1 MQPGYPRRERGAG
14 HTVKF
19 SMGGAAPAAS
29 PASPASP
36 AYAKAKSPWCV
47 AVQAAGVLQCMS
59 SSRLQAAGVWQCR
72 LQVAAGCR
80 CASVHEQQQAAVQVL
95 QCMSSSSRL

>member
-1 MQPGYPRRERGAG
+1 
-14 HTVKF
+14 
-19 SMGGAAPAAS
+19 
-29 PASPASP
+29 
-36 AYAKAKSPWCV
+36 
-47 AVQAAGVLQCMS
+47 MS

-80 CASVHEQQQAAVQVL
+80 CASMHEQQQAAVQVL